1 MIGVFYVKKLPVN
14 AFEKANF
21 ICKVLNCPSCSFLNK
36 CGNKEVLIGVS
47 DDLIIF
53 MINNCQ

>member
-1 MIGVFYVKKLPVN
+1 MIGVFYVKSCRPA

-21 ICKVLNCPSCSFLNK
+21 ICKVLNCLSCSFLNK